1 MDSSRLKKSKTK
13 ECFTKNPGLRIN
25 RPLSYD
31 DLRQIIRTDE
41 KKVSVSESIKKK
53 SKRLSFETFSNST
66 LSNTNWSQ
74 KFEHP
79 QTTKNYLITD
89 YSVGGF
95 AKVSPKEVIKKKFEF
110 FENLQRP
117 EGRLAPKKVFE
128 EFFNTNEEKLER
140 LITMSVL
147 SKATEVVGK
156 NGVENLS
163 LSYVR
168 QLRQFCNEVI
178 KAFEKR

>member
-1 MDSSRLKKSKTK
+1 MDSSLLKKSFTK
-13 ECFTKNPGLRIN
+13 ECILKNPGLRIN

-41 KKVSVSESIKKK
+41 KKLTIGESIKKK
-53 SKRLSFETFSNST
+53 SKKLSFDTFST
-66 LSNTNWSQ
+66 GTPSNISKTH

-79 QTTKNYLITD
+79 QTMKNYLITD
-89 YSVGGF
+89 YSIRGF
-95 AKVSPKEVIKKKFEF
+95 KQVSPKDVIKKKFEF

-128 EFFNTNEEKLER
+128 EFFKTSEEKLER
-140 LITMSVL
+140 LITL
-147 SKATEVVGK
+147 SMLNKGTEIVAR
-156 NGVENLS
+156 NGVENLA

-178 KAFEKR
+178 KAFEKT